1 MADKLKRLNKIL
13 VKKGLKGQLR
23 PVETLEEAHIIL
35 IENKQCVDKTA
46 LVGKDTYKELIE
58 EGHTFPEDNVH
69 FLVSANPR
77 NRWNIERR
85 FLTNATGVTRST
97 QKKINF

>member
-13 VKKGLKGQLR
+13 VKKGMKGQLR

-46 LVGKDTYKELIE
+46 LVGKDTYKGLIE
-58 EGHTFPEDNVH
+58 KCNTFPSDIVH
-69 FLVSANPR
+69 FLVSTNPR

-85 FLTNATGVTRST
+85 FLTNASGVVR
-97 QKKINF
+97 KA